1 MVFPDLFKEEESCAF
16 SIDSGM
22 CQDEVHVLG

>member
-16 SIDSGM
+16 GIEGGM
-22 CQDEVHVLG
+22 HQDEVCMLG